1 MVKCPTL
8 NAMYFTVYYYKE
20 ANFICAAENQ
30 FASYI
35 VNFFFKKGP
44 EKCLWYPIIYVKRS
58 NHIHISVH
66 MLRIDMNNSKGI
78 GEERNL
84 AHLTLISFKFYNIY
98 IILE

>member
-35 VNFFFKKGP
+35 VNFFLKKAQ
-44 EKCLWYPIIYVKRS
+44 K
-58 NHIHISVH
+58 SVY
-66 MLRIDMNNSKGI
+66 GI
-78 GEERNL
+78 L
-84 AHLTLISFKFYNIY
+84 SFM
-98 IILE
+98 